1 MIMVDS
7 RIPPGASLL
16 LIGSGLYWILSS
28 QLISSFTVLTPG
40 LFQANALGASLIT
53 VVGIVSATTGLWML
67 QVDFDELRSLFSRSD
82 GWIFTVPLALVAAD
96 VYLTLIVLSTN
107 SQIVELNPFV
117 SSAIGIGAAALI
129 PFIVSYL
136 ALSQGLGLFML
147 RVGSYLFGPLKS
159 YRYLPFVLICG
170 VAGFGP
176 ASNLVLLVDPNAGL
190 VAYLLGALGCTVPSI
205 FLFTKVEKLGNELGK
220 PKLPLPS
227 YKNQS
232 PLAA

>member
-1 MIMVDS
+1 MTES

-40 LFQANALGASLIT
+40 LFQGNELGASLIAI
-53 VVGIVSATTGLWML
+53 VGIASATLGLWIVN
-67 QVDFDELRSLFSRSD
+67 VDFDELRSLFSRRD

-107 SQIVELNPFV
+107 PQIVELNPFV
-117 SSAIGIGAAALI
+117 SSAIGIGASALI
-129 PFIVSYL
+129 PFIISYL

-159 YRYLPFVLICG
+159 YRYLPFVSICG
-170 VAGFGP
+170 AAGFGP
-176 ASNLVLLVDPNAGL
+176 ASNLVLFLDPNVG
-190 VAYLLGALGCTVPSI
+190 VAAYVIGGLGCAMLSTI
-205 FLFTKVEKLGNELGK
+205 LFTRVEKFGNDLGK
-220 PKLPLPS
+220 PKF
-227 YKNQS
+227 QQQ
-232 PLAA
+232 

>member
-1 MIMVDS
+1 
-7 RIPPGASLL
+7 

-40 LFQANALGASLIT
+40 LFQADELGGSLIT
-53 VVGIVSATTGLWML
+53 VVGVVSATVGLWIVK
-67 QVDFDELRSLFSRSD
+67 VDFDELRNLFSRVD

-129 PFIVSYL
+129 PFIISYL

-147 RVGSYLFGPLKS
+147 R
-159 YRYLPFVLICG
+159 
-170 VAGFGP
+170 
-176 ASNLVLLVDPNAGL
+176 
-190 VAYLLGALGCTVPSI
+190 
-205 FLFTKVEKLGNELGK
+205 
-220 PKLPLPS
+220 
-227 YKNQS
+227 
-232 PLAA
+232 

>member
-1 MIMVDS
+1 MMAKS

-16 LIGSGLYWILSS
+16 LVGSGLYWILSS

-40 LFQANALGASLIT
+40 LFQADELGASLIT
-53 VVGIVSATTGLWML
+53 IVGVISATVGLWIVK
-67 QVDFDELRSLFSRSD
+67 VDFDELRSLFSRVD

-96 VYLTLIVLSTN
+96 VYLTLVVLSTN

-117 SSAIGIGAAALI
+117 SSAIGIGATALI

-136 ALSQGLGLFML
+136 ALSQGLGLLML

-176 ASNLVLLVDPNAGL
+176 ASNLVLLLDPSAGL
-190 VAYLLGALGCTVPSI
+190 AAYSLGALGCAMLSLI
-205 FLFTKVEKLGNELGK
+205 LFTRVEKLGK
-220 PKLPLPS
+220 
-227 YKNQS
+227 
-232 PLAA
+232 

>member
-1 MIMVDS
+1 MAES

-40 LFQANALGASLIT
+40 LFQGSELGASLIAI
-53 VVGIVSATTGLWML
+53 VGIVSATLGLWIVN
-67 QVDFDELRSLFSRSD
+67 VDFDELRSLFSRRD

-107 SQIVELNPFV
+107 PQIVELNPFV
-117 SSAIGIGAAALI
+117 SSAIGIGASALI
-129 PFIVSYL
+129 PFIISYL
-136 ALSQGLGLFML
+136 ALSQGLGLLML

-170 VAGFGP
+170 AAGFGP
-176 ASNLVLLVDPNAGL
+176 ASNLVLFLDPDVG
-190 VAYLLGALGCTVPSI
+190 VAAYVIGALGCAMLSTI
-205 FLFTKVEKLGNELGK
+205 LFTRVDKFGNDLGK
-220 PKLPLPS
+220 PKF
-227 YKNQS
+227 QS
-232 PLAA
+232 PE

>member
-1 MIMVDS
+1 VIVAES

-40 LFQANALGASLIT
+40 FFQTNELGTSFIT
-53 VVGIVSATTGLWML
+53 IIGIVSATVGLWIVK
-67 QVDFDELRSLFSRSD
+67 VDFDELRTLFSRSD

-129 PFIVSYL
+129 PFIISYL

-147 RVGSYLFGPLKS
+147 RVGSYLFGRLKS
-159 YRYLPFVLICG
+159 YRYLPFASICG
-170 VAGFGP
+170 AAAFGP
-176 ASNLVLLVDPNAGL
+176 ASNLVLLLGPNAGL
-190 VAYLLGALGCTVPSI
+190 VAYLLGALGCTVLSI
-205 FLFTKVEKLGNELGK
+205 FLFTKVEKLGNDLGK
-220 PKLPLPS
+220 PKLPLP
-227 YKNQS
+227 
-232 PLAA
+232 

>member
-1 MIMVDS
+1 MTMAES

-40 LFQANALGASLIT
+40 LFQSDALGASLISI
-53 VVGIVSATTGLWML
+53 VGVVSATIGFWIIK
-67 QVDFDELRSLFSRSD
+67 VDLDELLVLFSRSD

-117 SSAIGIGAAALI
+117 SSVIGIGAAALI
-129 PFIVSYL
+129 PFIVSYF

-147 RVGSYLFGPLKS
+147 RVGAYLFGPFKS
-159 YRYLPFVLICG
+159 SRYLPFVLICG

-176 ASNLVLLVDPNAGL
+176 ASNLVLLLDPRAGL
-190 VAYLLGALGCTVPSI
+190 AAYSIGALCCAMLSLM
-205 FLFTKVEKLGNELGK
+205 LFTRVEKLGK
-220 PKLPLPS
+220 
-227 YKNQS
+227 
-232 PLAA
+232 

>member
-1 MIMVDS
+1 MMAES

-40 LFQANALGASLIT
+40 LFQGSELGASLIAI
-53 VVGIVSATTGLWML
+53 VGIVSATLGLWIVN
-67 QVDFDELRSLFSRSD
+67 VDFDELRSLFSRRD

-107 SQIVELNPFV
+107 PQIVELNPFV
-117 SSAIGIGAAALI
+117 SSAIRIGASALI
-129 PFIVSYL
+129 PFIISYL
-136 ALSQGLGLFML
+136 ALSQGLGLLML

-170 VAGFGP
+170 AAGFGP
-176 ASNLVLLVDPNAGL
+176 ASNLVLFLDPNVG
-190 VAYLLGALGCTVPSI
+190 VGAYVIGALGCAMLSTI
-205 FLFTKVEKLGNELGK
+205 LFTRVDKFGNDLGK
-220 PKLPLPS
+220 PKF
-227 YKNQS
+227 QS
-232 PLAA
+232 PE

>member
-1 MIMVDS
+1 MAGS
-7 RIPPGASLL
+7 RIPPGVSLL

-28 QLISSFTVLTPG
+28 QLISSFTVLSPG

-53 VVGIVSATTGLWML
+53 IVGIVSATVGLWI
-67 QVDFDELRSLFSRSD
+67 VRIDVEELRGLFARRD

-96 VYLTLIVLSTN
+96 VYLTLIVLATN

-117 SSAIGIGAAALI
+117 SSAIAIGASALI

-147 RVGSYLFGPLKS
+147 RVGSYLFGSLRS

-170 VAGFGP
+170 VAAFGP
-176 ASNLVLLVDPNAGL
+176 ASNLVLLLDPNADIS
-190 VAYLLGALGCTVPSI
+190 AYSIGALGCAMLSLI
-205 FLFTKVEKLGNELGK
+205 LFSRVKKLRDDPGK
-220 PKLPLPS
+220 PKF
-227 YKNQS
+227 QQQ
-232 PLAA
+232 

>member
-1 MIMVDS
+1 MMAQS
-7 RIPPGASLL
+7 RIPPGASFLL
-16 LIGSGLYWILSS
+16 VGSGLYWILSS

-40 LFQANALGASLIT
+40 LFQADELGASLIT
-53 VVGIVSATTGLWML
+53 IVGVVSATVGLWIVK
-67 QVDFDELRSLFSRSD
+67 VDFDELRGLFSRVD

-117 SSAIGIGAAALI
+117 SSAIEIGAAALI

-159 YRYLPFVLICG
+159 YRYLPFVSICG
-170 VAGFGP
+170 AAAFGP
-176 ASNLVLLVDPNAGL
+176 ASNLVLLLDPNAGL
-190 VAYLLGALGCTVPSI
+190 IAYFFGALGSATLSLI
-205 FLFTKVEKLGNELGK
+205 LFTRIEKFAK
-220 PKLPLPS
+220 
-227 YKNQS
+227 
-232 PLAA
+232 

>member
-1 MIMVDS
+1 MMAES

-16 LIGSGLYWILSS
+16 LTGSVLYWILSS

-40 LFQANALGASLIT
+40 FFQTSDVCSSDLTII
-53 VVGIVSATTGLWML
+53 GIVSATVGLWIVK
-67 QVDFDELRSLFSRSD
+67 VDFDELRTLFSRPD

-117 SSAIGIGAAALI
+117 SSAIAIGAAALV

-159 YRYLPFVLICG
+159 SRYLPFVSICG
-170 VAGFGP
+170 AAAFGP
-176 ASNLVLLVDPNAGL
+176 ASNLVLLLDPNAGL
-190 VAYLLGALGCTVPSI
+190 VAYLLGALGCTVLSI
-205 FLFTKVEKLGNELGK
+205 FLFTKVEKLGNDLGK
-220 PKLPLPS
+220 PKLPLP
-227 YKNQS
+227 
-232 PLAA
+232 